1 MLSCNSAASTLYT
14 HVNQLPSMDS
24 VSSVSSHSHD
34 VTANC
39 GVIVPPA
46 AAAKPAS
53 RTSKATDTEKTSAR
67 DDDMLNNNGP
77 HLSQGPDAHLPGAT
91 PQTHP
96 LSP

>member
-39 GVIVPPA
+39 GVMVPPA
-46 AAAKPAS
+46 AAAAAWS
-53 RTSKATDTEKTSAR
+53 GSGSA
-67 DDDMLNNNGP
+67 P
-77 HLSQGPDAHLPGAT
+77 LPGVPEPPSASGAGFST
-91 PQTHP
+91 RNFMVTEPSTTCA
-96 LSP
+96 SW